1 MSIYVTCLQT
11 YYTNLYHTIPSPS
24 LSIGRFNLM
33 SGIRW
38 ICTAILWPDVY
49 FTYFITFPLHFWL
62 YMIRFLQLNLKRTL
76 SRRTIGT
83 LELLSPAHIF
93 GVQHSERKLPQRNG
107 TEWKG
112 SDLCSFVNVY
122 IYWTFFFSSSLA
134 SLALQNPFWVDRGQK
149 DAPAWVILATPALF
163 RTFSALW

>member
-1 MSIYVTCLQT
+1 
-11 YYTNLYHTIPSPS
+11 
-24 LSIGRFNLM
+24 M

-49 FTYFITFPLHFWL
+49 FTYFITFPLHFWD

-122 IYWTFFFSSSLA
+122 ISWTFFSPHWHHWHCRILSEWIEAKKMLQRGWSWRPQRYFELSL
-134 SLALQNPFWVDRGQK
+134 LCGNLWQCN
-149 DAPAWVILATPALF
+149 AW
-163 RTFSALW
+163 